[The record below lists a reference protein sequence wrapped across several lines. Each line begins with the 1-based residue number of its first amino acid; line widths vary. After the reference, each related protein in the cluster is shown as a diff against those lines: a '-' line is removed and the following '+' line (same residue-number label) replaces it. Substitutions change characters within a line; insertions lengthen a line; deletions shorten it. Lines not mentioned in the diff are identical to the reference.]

1 MAQEPKL
8 TIFYD
13 GRCPLCIAEMTRL
26 QKLDKQHHIALINLQ
41 ENNLTQRYPEL
52 NQARAMNILQGRLDN
67 GRYIEGLDVTHKAW
81 SLAGRGHWTFM
92 LRLPFLKWV
101 FDFIYLLFA
110 RHRYRISGWLTGQSK
125 VNCTVCSLPSKS
137 LSKSASPPESDQT

>member
-1 MAQEPKL
+1 MKQKPRL

-13 GRCPLCIAEMTRL
+13 GRCPLCVAEMTRL
-26 QKLDKQHHIALINLQ
+26 QKLDKHHRIALVNLQ
-41 ENNLTQRYPEL
+41 EDNLTQLYPEL

-81 SLAGRGHWTFM
+81 SLVGRGHWTFI

-101 FDFIYLLFA
+101 FNFIYLLFA

-125 VNCTVCSLPSKS
+125 VNCTVCSLPPEPSS
-137 LSKSASPPESDQT
+137 QPISPSESDRT